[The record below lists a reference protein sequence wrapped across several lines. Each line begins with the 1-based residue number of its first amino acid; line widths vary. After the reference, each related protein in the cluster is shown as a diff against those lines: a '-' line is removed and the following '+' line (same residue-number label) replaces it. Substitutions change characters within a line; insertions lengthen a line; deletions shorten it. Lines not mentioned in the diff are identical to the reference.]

1 MYPGALRQSATLI
14 ATLGSEPQ
22 VVTVA
27 CDLLLKSGELID
39 TVAVIHTIAPGT
51 AIEQAVDILRTAFID
66 QPYAGNV
73 RLNLIPLLDDEN
85 CPIADV
91 DSSTSSRIA
100 FREIYRQVREAK
112 LEGLRVHLSIAG
124 GRKSMAVF
132 GMAAAQLLF
141 DEQDRLW
148 HLFSS
153 GDFLSSKRLHPEP
166 GDEVHLI
173 PIPVILWSQ
182 VSPVLTDLRQAQDP
196 FEALGRIRQLQ
207 LRERLDQARAF
218 VLGSLTAAERRVVE
232 LLVREG
238 LAGQEIADR
247 LVISPRTVEG
257 QLRSA
262 YLKAA
267 NHWELPD
274 VGRAQ
279 LISLLNMYYSVRLD
293 TAQNAG
299 FPA

>member
-1 MYPGALRQSATLI
+1 MSAEAIKQPVTLI

-22 VVTVA
+22 VVTA
-27 CDLLLKSGELID
+27 AYDLLTRHGERIRQVSVVHSVAPD
-39 TVAVIHTIAPGT
+39 TP
-51 AIEQAVDILRTAFID
+51 IEQAVEILVEAFKSP
-66 QPYAGNV
+66 PYSSLI
-73 RLNLIPLLDDEN
+73 LNLYPLYDDAN
-85 CPIADV
+85 RPLSDV
-91 DSSTSSRIA
+91 ETPAATRA
-100 FREIYRQVREAK
+100 VFRALYGLVQKAK
-112 LEGLRVHLSIAG
+112 LDGMRVHLSIAG

-132 GMAAAQLLF
+132 GMATAQLLF
-141 DEQDRLW
+141 DENDRLW

-153 GDFLSSKRLHPEP
+153 GDFLTSKRLHPEA

-182 VSPVLTDLRQAQDP
+182 VSPVLTDLRQVQDP
-196 FEALGRIRQLQ
+196 FEALERIRRLQ
-207 LRERLDQARAF
+207 LGEKLDRARSF
-218 VLGSLTAAERRVVE
+218 VLESLTAAERRVVE

-238 LAGQEIADR
+238 LSDQEIADR
-247 LVISPRTVEG
+247 LALSPRTVERH
-257 QLRSA
+257 LRSA

-279 LISLLNMYYSVRLD
+279 LISLLNMYYSVRID

-299 FPA
+299 FSA